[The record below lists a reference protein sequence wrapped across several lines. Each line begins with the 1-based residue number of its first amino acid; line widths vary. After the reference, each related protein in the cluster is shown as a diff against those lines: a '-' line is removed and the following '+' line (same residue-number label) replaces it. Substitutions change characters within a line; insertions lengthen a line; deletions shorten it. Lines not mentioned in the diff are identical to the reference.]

1 MAPDVFITVAF
12 SGYAV
17 LVCLGIAVALRRTSG
32 RQDKGR
38 RNDAR
43 WAVVKPERDRGHDNK
58 REEKQANGQMH
69 RVRRRRF
76 R

>member
-17 LVCLGIAVALRRTSG
+17 LVCLGIAVALLRASG
-32 RQDKGR
+32 RQDEGR

-43 WAVVKPERDRGHDNK
+43 WAVVKPERDRDEMS
-58 REEKQANGQMH
+58 REDQLDGAA
-69 RVRRRRF
+69 
-76 R
+76 

>member
-1 MAPDVFITVAF
+1 MAPDVFITIAF

-32 RQDKGR
+32 RHDKGR

-43 WAVVKPERDRGHDNK
+43 WAVVKPERDRDETS
-58 REEKQANGQMH
+58 REDQLNGAA
-69 RVRRRRF
+69 
-76 R
+76 